1 MWILY
6 IFFTIICCW
15 LTYKIACYQFMKM
28 DKTNSKGFDIHQE
41 YICKALDEIA
51 NIKNDVNQIKKDIY
65 Q

>member
-6 IFFTIICCW
+6 ILFTLVCCIV
-15 LTYKIACYQFMKM
+15 TYKLTCYQFIQL
-28 DKTNSKGFDIHQE
+28 DKANSKGFDAHQE

-51 NIKNDVNQIKKDIY
+51 NIKSDVNKIKKDIY

>member
-6 IFFTIICCW
+6 IFFTLLYCW
-15 LTYKIACYQFMKM
+15 ATYKFTCYQFIKL
-28 DKTNSKGFDIHQE
+28 DEINSKGFDAHQE
-41 YICKALDEIA
+41 YICKVLDEIA

>member
-6 IFFTIICCW
+6 ILFTLLCC
-15 LTYKIACYQFMKM
+15 LATYKIACYQFMKLE
-28 DKTNSKGFDIHQE
+28 KINGKGIDVHQE

-51 NIKNDVNQIKKDIY
+51 IIKNDVNQIKKDIY

>member
-6 IFFTIICCW
+6 ILFTLLCCFI
-15 LTYKIACYQFMKM
+15 TYRYTCYQFLKLE
-28 DKTNSKGFDIHQE
+28 KYNSQGFDIHQE

-51 NIKNDVNQIKKDIY
+51 EIKTDVIQIKKDIY